1 MNRTVNSL
9 YPVPSLKQIPGN
21 KTSEQSMCWGVA
33 TQGWAYAK
41 KAHLPWWVKFSFGMI
56 QQYNN
61 VKLHNSTQQLELTV
75 KKENKGTNLSIR
87 R

>member
-1 MNRTVNSL
+1 
-9 YPVPSLKQIPGN
+9 
-21 KTSEQSMCWGVA
+21 MCWGGA
-33 TQGWAYAK
+33 TQGWACAK

-61 VKLHNSTQQLELTV
+61 VKLHNSTQQLELIV